1 MNETVK
7 QILFAFMVV
16 GGLGLI
22 LGFGLAFASKAL
34 YVEEDTRIE
43 DIAKMLPG
51 ANCGACG
58 NPGCVGF
65 ATVIVEGGATKLS
78 SCKPGK
84 PDKNF
89 IPIKEYLEAHPNPD
103 GSIIKVEI

>member
-7 QILFAFMVV
+7 QLLFAFAII
-16 GGLGLI
+16 GGLGLV
-22 LGFGLAFASKAL
+22 LGFGLAYASKAL

-43 DIAKMLPG
+43 DITKLLPG
-51 ANCGACG
+51 ANCGSCG
-58 NPGCVGF
+58 NPGCAGF
-65 ATVIVEGGATKLS
+65 ATAIVEGNAKKLS

-84 PDKNF
+84 PNKNF
-89 IPIKEYLEAHPNPD
+89 IPIKEYLEAHPNSD